1 VATAPQYHE
10 NHILAAPLIFNLL
23 MGRNWPPTRDDRK
36 EAVAV
41 CQELG
46 LGPLLSRMPAGLLE
60 MVGDSGWQL
69 SQGERSRIYLA
80 RAILQGAPLVI
91 LDESFAALDPET
103 LEQCLEC
110 ALRRAPS
117 LLVIAHP

>member
-1 VATAPQYHE
+1 
-10 NHILAAPLIFNLL
+10 
-23 MGRNWPPTRDDRK
+23 
-36 EAVAV
+36 
-41 CQELG
+41 
-46 LGPLLSRMPAGLLE
+46 MPAGLTE
-60 MVGDSGWQL
+60 MVGDTGWQL
-69 SQGERSRIYLA
+69 SQGERSRVFLA

-110 ALRRAPS
+110 VLRRAPS